1 MNGAINKT
9 AWNTRFTDKVLPQW
23 ISLFLFIIELNRAR
37 KTTKVYSKM
46 KEKFQFGFRLTYLV
60 VLLLVY
66 QANNLFS
73 QPTGYELK
81 KVVIDPGHGGKDP
94 GAIGTGRYKA
104 TESTLV
110 LDVSLRL
117 RDYILQNYND
127 VEVVMTRSKDE
138 FLTLLERSKKANE
151 AKADLFLSIH
161 CNSNKNTLASG
172 SETFVLGVHKN
183 NENMEVAKRENQVI
197 FLEENY
203 KENYA
208 GFDNSPESMIALS
221 MMQSKYLEQS
231 IVLADMVQRQFR
243 ERVGRKDR
251 GVKQAGFWV
260 ISHNIMPSIL
270 IELGFISNPAEEDF
284 LNSEQGKVY
293 MASAMYRAFKDY
305 KIYMEGVDKSIKTTQ
320 TIETKI
326 EDSEKNEKNLEA
338 NETKEELKKED
349 KPKVN
354 PIVEKSGSSHAE
366 SSNEKAKS
374 ENNDAVGV
382 VFKVQIAS
390 STTKIV
396 LKPENFN
403 GLINVEEEKV
413 ETGFKY
419 TVGNTS
425 VFSEA
430 LSLQREI
437 REKSYKDAFI
447 VALYNGKRITLQE
460 AFEIQKKQSN

>member
-1 MNGAINKT
+1 MNDAINKT

-23 ISLFLFIIELNRAR
+23 ISLFLFIIKLNRAR

-46 KEKFQFGFRLTYLV
+46 KEKFQFDFRLTNV
-60 VLLLVY
+60 VLLLLVF
-66 QANNLFS
+66 QAYTLHS

-151 AKADLFLSIH
+151 AKADLFISIH
-161 CNSNKNTLASG
+161 CNSNKNTSASG

-270 IELGFISNPAEEDF
+270 VELGFISNANEEDF

-293 MASAMYRAFKDY
+293 MASALYRAFKEY
-305 KIYMEGVDKSIKTTQ
+305 KIYMEGVDKSIKPTQ
-320 TIETKI
+320 SQDTKI
-326 EDSEKNEKNLEA
+326 ETAEKKTTEEKVQ
-338 NETKEELKKED
+338 ETKEEIKQED
-349 KPKVN
+349 KPKTNQV
-354 PIVEKSGSSHAE
+354 VEKPDSSKFETAIE
-366 SSNEKAKS
+366 TQKPET
-374 ENNDAVGV
+374 NNTDKVM
-382 VFKVQIAS
+382 FKVQIAS

-403 GLINVEEEKV
+403 GLKDVEEEMV
-413 ETGFKY
+413 ETVYKY

-425 VFSEA
+425 AFSEA

-447 VALYNGKRITLQE
+447 VALYKGKRITLQE

>member
-1 MNGAINKT
+1 MNDAINKT

-23 ISLFLFIIELNRAR
+23 ISLFLFIIKLNRAR

-46 KEKFQFGFRLTYLV
+46 KEKFQFGFRLTNV
-60 VLLLVY
+60 VLLLLVF
-66 QANNLFS
+66 QAYTVQS

-94 GAIGTGRYKA
+94 GAVGTGRYKA

-127 VEVVMTRSKDE
+127 VEVVMTRTKDE

-151 AKADLFLSIH
+151 AKADLFISIH
-161 CNSNKNTLASG
+161 CNSNKNTSASG

-270 IELGFISNPAEEDF
+270 VELGFVSNASEEDF

-293 MASAMYRAFKDY
+293 MASALYRAFKEY
-305 KIYMEGVDKSIKTTQ
+305 KIYMEGVDKSIKPTQ
-320 TIETKI
+320 SQDSKAENTEKKKPEENVQEIKEEIKQEEKPKANQVVEKNDTSKIETTIETQKI
-326 EDSEKNEKNLEA
+326 EA
-338 NETKEELKKED
+338 NNAD
-349 KPKVN
+349 KVM
-354 PIVEKSGSSHAE
+354 
-366 SSNEKAKS
+366 
-374 ENNDAVGV
+374 
-382 VFKVQIAS
+382 FKVQIAS

-403 GLINVEEEKV
+403 GLKNVEEEKL
-413 ETGFKY
+413 ETVYKY

-447 VALYNGKRITLQE
+447 VALYKGKRITLQE